1 MSYIK
6 QILLPEEHILYD
18 GRVHPRVLMP
28 GVALLGVA
36 ACLLMLSS
44 HTGRGHSWLLSLV
57 YYLGQEFSP
66 FTKLY
71 AMLYRWNLHNPSIA
85 IEIKIVALGIALW
98 GFSLFMNA
106 LMLIQTTELI
116 VTDQR
121 VIAKVGIMAATT
133 VELDR
138 RRISGVV
145 VEQSV
150 MGRIMGY
157 GHVYIRG
164 FTTSIGGLPIMVN
177 PHLIEKY
184 LR

>member
-28 GVALLGVA
+28 GVMLLGVA
-36 ACLLMLSS
+36 ACMLLLSA
-44 HTGRGHSWLLSLV
+44 HTGRGHSWLLSFV
-57 YYLGQEFSP
+57 YYLGQEFRP
-66 FTKLY
+66 FYKLY
-71 AMLYRWNLHNPSIA
+71 SMLYQWQRHNPSIA
-85 IEIKIVALGIALW
+85 LEIKVTALGIALW

-106 LMLIQTTELI
+106 LMLIQSTELL

-121 VIAKVGIMAATT
+121 VIAKVGIMSATT

-157 GHVYIRG
+157 GHVHIQG

-177 PHLIEKY
+177 PHLIEKFVM
-184 LR
+184 